1 MNWQSLSSIDE
12 INQLLKKSFDQPV
25 LIFKHSTRCSIS
37 STVLNRFETKWKANQ
52 DFKFEGY
59 LLDLLN
65 YRMVSNELA
74 STFEVQHES
83 PQVLVLVNGKCV
95 NHKNHYEI
103 DLEEILTEIKSI

>member
-1 MNWQSLSSIDE
+1 MNWQLLRTTDE
-12 INQLLKKSFDQPV
+12 INQLIENSFHQPV

-52 DFKFEGY
+52 ELNFEGY

-74 STFEVQHES
+74 SKFEVQHES

-95 NHKNHYEI
+95 NHKSHYEI
-103 DLEEILTEIKSI
+103 DLEEMIAEIKPI

>member
-1 MNWQSLSSIDE
+1 MNWQLLRKTDE
-12 INQLLKKSFDQPV
+12 INQLIEKSFHQPV

-52 DFKFEGY
+52 ELNFEGY

-65 YRMVSNELA
+65 YRMVSNEL
-74 STFEVQHES
+74 SKIFGVQHES

-103 DLEEILTEIKSI
+103 DLEEMIAEIKPI